1 MTECDALNIHGIGK
15 VQAFGYIVS
24 FEKTSMEVSHV
35 SANIT
40 ELSFS
45 EYNDPT
51 LFVGSQMKD
60 CFIPEVTE
68 VMSTILREYAK
79 KTNASRN
86 TGSAIDSSLR
96 HGGNLYSVILDET
109 LSEYVFEIFHNH
121 SEDKLPLYSDLME
134 TILAAPNKEDLYDKT
149 CRFIAENMGYDRAIV
164 YMFSDDMSG
173 KVEHEWIKPSMKGV
187 LDPFMGMHF
196 PESDIPLP
204 ARMMYLTKP
213 VRVIPDT
220 LSKPVDVLGHS
231 PLNLTRCIS
240 RSSHD
245 VHISYMKNM
254 GIRSSLSL
262 GIVSDGD
269 LQGIISF
276 HSYHNVVTPTSA
288 MVRMVEGICKPF
300 SIVLQQQIIKEDLN
314 RERSMMFFIGD
325 IFGHNNMKDF
335 LSKKYADLL
344 RILEADCVSLYD
356 GSTLKSWGETSIS
369 SPEDFS
375 DMNDRYSGDTYS
387 GRLENP
393 PRGVMYFVHG
403 RCQII
408 VYRGSQDTDTFWG
421 GDPHHVKIRRPDGV
435 PGPRGSFERYL
446 VENKSMLKPWAP
458 VEERMFSLFAER
470 IRVFQKASLSTN
482 STFTEDPG
490 NSIVMNSLGKTS
502 LESFLL
508 THLSH
513 ELMTP
518 LTGISNAMN
527 IVLTDNDI
535 SREEMVAHMESG
547 LDCVDMMHKA
557 IRAVMTTPSIE
568 GGKYSQA
575 KLSEELSISS
585 MKVIVASLVS
595 KYSHEMK
602 NLGIEFS
609 AVNSVDVDHDLVKD
623 NYPSIMKSMMSVIE
637 NSLRFTKSGGSINV
651 SVSVRPTLRE
661 TVLLWKEAT
670 AGFRHRSMTNIDS
683 NIRDPDSK
691 CWYMFTITD
700 SGIGIHQDMMD
711 GVIGVIHNSAVVP
724 HEIQC
729 SHQGV
734 GIGLYKGLMDVLNIN
749 GTVAIASSLGKG
761 TSISFFIPL
770 SVSPRRRK
778 LENKRNVFFIVDDS
792 KLNRKM
798 TSKLVQMACKRI
810 GVDIGIEVFPDGQ
823 ACMQE
828 VLMMKENGEQPIGIL
843 MDYHMPVMS
852 GKDATKYIRKAE
864 VDKGV
869 KYTERIPIMG
879 YSADVTERTRQELI
893 ESGMDS
899 VIPKPLTME
908 VLMNTLSKIT
918 GS

>member
-15 VQAFGYIVS
+15 VQTFGYIVS
-24 FEKTSMEVSHV
+24 FDKTSMEVSHV
-35 SANIT
+35 SANIP

-45 EYNDPT
+45 EFNDPT
-51 LFVGSQMKD
+51 LFVGSLMKD

-68 VMSTILREYAK
+68 VMSTILREYTK
-79 KTNASRN
+79 LSNSSRN
-86 TGSAIDSSLR
+86 TGSPKDSSLR
-96 HGGNLYSVILDET
+96 HGGKLYSVILDET
-109 LSEYVFEIFHNH
+109 LSEYVFEIFQNN
-121 SEDKLPLYSDLME
+121 SEVELYSDLME
-134 TILAAPNKEDLYDKT
+134 TILVASNREDLYEKT
-149 CRFIAENMGYDRAIV
+149 CRFIAENIGYDRAIV
-164 YMFSDDMSG
+164 YMFSDDLSG
-173 KVEHEWIKPSMKGV
+173 KVEHEWIKPSMQGV

-213 VRVIPDT
+213 VRVISDT

-231 PLNLTRCIS
+231 PLNLSRCIS

-245 VHISYMKNM
+245 VHMSYMKNM
-254 GIRSSLSL
+254 GIRSSMSL

-276 HSYHNVVTPTSA
+276 HSYHNVVKPTTA
-288 MVRMVEGICKPF
+288 MIRMVEGICKPF
-300 SIVLQQQIIKEDLN
+300 SIVLQQDTIKEDLN
-314 RERSMMFFIGD
+314 RERSVMLVADD
-325 IFGHNNMKDF
+325 IFKHKDVKHF
-335 LSKKYADLL
+335 FSKKYADLL
-344 RILEADCVSLYD
+344 LTLQADCVSLYD
-356 GSTLKSWGETSIS
+356 GTTLKSWGETGIS
-369 SPEDFS
+369 LPQDFS
-375 DMNDRYSGDTYS
+375 VMNDMYSGDSGDSRYC

-393 PRGVMYFVHG
+393 PRGVMYLVHG

-408 VYRGSQDTDTFWG
+408 IYRSSKDTETSWG
-421 GDPHHVKIRRPDGV
+421 GDPNHVKIMRPDGV

-446 VENKSMLKPWAP
+446 VDHKSMLKPWAP
-458 VEERMFSLFAER
+458 VEERMFSLFTEK
-470 IRVFQKASLSTN
+470 IRVFQKLSTTN
-482 STFTEDPG
+482 QTFTGDPG

-568 GGKYSQA
+568 GGKYNQA
-575 KLSEELSISS
+575 KLSEELSVSS

-595 KYSHEMK
+595 KYSHETK

-609 AVNSVDVDHDLVKD
+609 AESNVDVDHDLVAD
-623 NYPSIMKSMMSVIE
+623 NYPSIIKSIMSVIE
-637 NSLRFTKSGGSINV
+637 NSLRFTKSGGSIHV
-651 SVSVRPTLRE
+651 SVSVRSTLRE

-670 AGFRHRSMTNIDS
+670 AGFRHRSFTNIDS
-683 NIRDPDSK
+683 SVNIPDSK
-691 CWYMFTITD
+691 CWYKFTITD
-700 SGIGIHQDMMD
+700 SGVGIHQDMMD
-711 GVIGVIHNSAVVP
+711 GVIGVIHNSSDVP

-770 SVSPRRRK
+770 SVKRRK
-778 LENKRNVFFIVDDS
+778 LTNKRERNAFFIVDDS
-792 KLNRKM
+792 KLNRMM
-798 TSKLVQMACKRI
+798 TSKLVQMACKKI
-810 GVDIGIEVFPDGQ
+810 GVDFDIEVFPDGQ
-823 ACMQE
+823 TCMQR

-864 VDKGV
+864 VDN
-869 KYTERIPIMG
+869 TERIPIMG
-879 YSADVTERTRQELI
+879 YSADVTERTRQDLI
-893 ESGMDS
+893 ESGMDC

-918 GS
+918 G